1 MAKTIVNLG
10 TEETMLILS
19 KEELNELVAL
29 LTHINMSTSSI
40 SLIKDKLV
48 ESKNYIEEQWI

>member
-10 TEETMLILS
+10 TEETILTLS

-29 LTHINMSTSSI
+29 LTHVNMSTSSI

>member
-29 LTHINMSTSSI
+29 LTHVNMSTSSI